1 MTYRV
6 KVSTPQQRGRWRI
19 GRQWWPAPQEAEVS
33 AEELARLQADPLLR
47 VEILAL
53 EPAEGAPEAETARP
67 RRRGK

>member
-19 GRQWWPAPQEAEVS
+19 GRQWWPAPQEAEVT

-47 VEILAL
+47 VEIAS
-53 EPAEGAPEAETARP
+53 EVPSEEAPEAEAARP
-67 RRRGK
+67 KRRGK